1 MVGKKGK
8 EELSSVDQ
16 VFERH
21 KKVTLNSQFKRS
33 KSRLFMAAIIT
44 GMILIFSV
52 YLSSNQSKIAGVQ
65 VTGNHYLSTQEI
77 MQITGLNENSRSLFV
92 FESLIQNTAKKH
104 PLIQAISIKED
115 ADGVILIHVTEKD
128 LVGYHYMSTPQILTK
143 EGELIEMSDDLMFL
157 ITRIP
162 LIVGFNS
169 DNTETEENEL
179 SLLQRLAKAMKDVD
193 SSKIQMISEI
203 HQYSYSYDENG
214 ILCMMQDGNR
224 VYGSFY
230 SIGVLNDYNKI
241 ASALP
246 QKKNCVYIDEMTKNP
261 YTSLCPE
268 EQEALEQQQKEEEE
282 QAKNEEEKPS

>member
-1 MVGKKGK
+1 MVEKKGK

-33 KSRLFMAAIIT
+33 KSRLFLAAMIT
-44 GMILIFSV
+44 GMVLIFTV
-52 YLSSNQSKIAGVQ
+52 YLLSDQSKIAGVQ
-65 VTGNHYLSTQEI
+65 VEGNQYLSTQEI
-77 MQITGLNENSRSLFV
+77 MSITGINENSRSLFV

-104 PLIQAISIKED
+104 PLIQDVTIKED
-115 ADGVILIHVTEKD
+115 AQGVIQILVTEKE
-128 LVGYHYMSTPQILTK
+128 LVGYHYLSNPQILTK

-162 LIVGFNS
+162 LIVGFNANGS
-169 DNTETEENEL
+169 ETEENEL
-179 SLLQRLAKAMKDVD
+179 SLLQRLAKAMKAVD

-214 ILCMMQDGNR
+214 ILCRMQDGNR

-268 EQEALEQQQKEEEE
+268 EQQALEEQQKEQEEKE
-282 QAKNEEEKPS
+282 KNEEENPS